1 VGSAFGHILPLAV
14 GVALSPLAIVAVLL
28 MLFGQGGRAAGSAFL
43 AGWVAGLLVVGGVA
57 LALSDAAEA
66 AGGGGDEST
75 FAGMMKLALGVLLL
89 LLAARSWRSRPAS
102 GEQPELPKWMNA
114 LDRLT
119 ARKAL
124 WLGAV
129 FSSLKLKN
137 LVLLLAAVATISAS
151 SASGAQEVALL
162 VGFTIVASLTVAA
175 PVLTHLALG
184 DRAEEVLSP
193 TKDWMARNN
202 AATMAAILLAF
213 GATLIG
219 DAVSILSA

>member
-1 VGSAFGHILPLAV
+1 MGSAFGHILPLAV

>member
-1 VGSAFGHILPLAV
+1 
-14 GVALSPLAIVAVLL
+14 